1 MRTLLSIFVTV
12 CFLVVLST
20 AQSIPSTANMPQQ
33 SDQDMQ
39 NMPGMNQNND
49 NNKDQMPGMK
59 MGKHAGAMESHSLIE
74 FLQQH
79 PSSGTDA
86 EPNSTP
92 LEMLMTTRNN
102 WTFMFHGE
110 VFLADIQQSGP
121 RGRDKFFST
130 NWIMPMAQRKIGNG
144 TLTLRAMLSFEPAT
158 VSRRQYPELFQQGE
172 TAFGRPIVD
181 GQHPHDFFMEL
192 AAIYDYKIGENT
204 LLSFYAAP
212 MGDPAM
218 GPPAYPHR
226 SSASENPVA
235 PLGHHLQDSTHIADD
250 VLTFGITHRSVRA
263 EASGFHGREP
273 DEHRWDLDSGKID
286 SWSTRL
292 TVNPGQNWSFQ
303 YSIAQLNSPE
313 ALAPTED
320 LRRMTAS
327 VMYNRPFTNGNWA
340 SMILWGRNQSLTD
353 KNVGNAF
360 LVESTLRFLKRNYTW
375 TRIENADRTNEL
387 LLGPNPLPPG
397 FTERYFTRVQ
407 AYTAGYDRDIGHI
420 PHLSTAIGGQ
430 LTWYGVPDVLKPA
443 YGAHPVG
450 VTLFLRLRAH

>member
-1 MRTLLSIFVTV
+1 VRTLLSIVVTV

-20 AQSIPSTANMPQQ
+20 AQSIQSTANMPQQ

-39 NMPGMNQNND
+39 NMPDMNQNND
-49 NNKDQMPGMK
+49 KDQMPGMK
-59 MGKHAGAMESHSLIE
+59 MSKHAGAMESHSLIE

-79 PSSGTDA
+79 ASSGTDA
-86 EPNSTP
+86 EPDSTP
-92 LEMLMTTRNN
+92 LEMLMATRKN

-110 VFLADIQQSGP
+110 AFLADIQQSGP
-121 RGRDKFFST
+121 RGGDKFFST
-130 NWIMPMAQRKIGNG
+130 NSIMPMAQRKIGPG

-192 AAIYDYKIGENT
+192 AAIYDYRIAENT

-250 VLTFGITHRSVRA
+250 VLTFGITHRSVRL

-273 DEHRWDLDSGKID
+273 DENRWDLDSGKID

-303 YSIAQLNSPE
+303 YSIAQLHSPE

-320 LRRMTAS
+320 VRRMTAS

-353 KNVGNAF
+353 HNVGNAF
-360 LVESTLRFLKRNYTW
+360 LLESTLRFLNRNYMW
-375 TRIENADRTNEL
+375 TRIENTDRTNEL

-443 YGAHPVG
+443 YGPHPVG
-450 VTLFLRLRAH
+450 VTLFLRLRAY